1 MSEPQVPL
9 IASPDTARAGRIPPR
24 QVLTRK
30 WPVLHA
36 GPTPAFDRAKW
47 TFRIFGLVE
56 QPWQCG
62 YDDFLALPRV
72 RVRADMH
79 CVTRWSTLDNVWEG
93 VATRTVLE
101 KVRLLPAARFV
112 LVHGENGYT
121 TDLPLAD
128 FLGEDCLFAWGHNGR
143 DLEPEHGYPLRLV
156 VPRLY
161 AWKSAKWV
169 RGVELLPE
177 DRPGFWER
185 WENGGYHLRGD
196 PWAEQRFRDDG
207 GP

>member
-1 MSEPQVPL
+1 MSEEPVPL
-9 IASPDTARAGRIPPR
+9 LASPDTARAERIPPR

-30 WPVLHA
+30 WPVLHV
-36 GPTPAFDRAKW
+36 GPTPRFDRITW
-47 TFRIFGLVE
+47 IFRIFGLVE

-62 YDDFLALPRV
+62 YDAFRALPRV
-72 RVRADMH
+72 GVRADMH

-93 VATRTVLE
+93 VSTRTVLE
-101 KVRLLPAARFV
+101 QVRVLPAARFV
-112 LVHGENGYT
+112 LVHGENDFT
-121 TDLPLAD
+121 TNLPLAD

-143 DLEPEHGYPLRLV
+143 DLEPDHGYPLRLV

-169 RGVELLPE
+169 RGVELLAE
-177 DRPGFWER
+177 DRPGFWES

-196 PWAEQRFRDDG
+196 PWAEQRFRDDSG
-207 GP
+207 R